1 MEPVNRRRLEIFAI
15 NEGRKIESKKKCW
28 DMSGIISRLSYSLHS
43 EVIGSQSCIVDLQDE
58 LGIFDVGRNDLAK
71 QGST

>member
-1 MEPVNRRRLEIFAI
+1 
-15 NEGRKIESKKKCW
+15 
-28 DMSGIISRLSYSLHS
+28 MSGIISRLSYSLHS

-71 QGST
+71 QGSGSVMNDLTFYFPFLKK

>member
-1 MEPVNRRRLEIFAI
+1 
-15 NEGRKIESKKKCW
+15 
-28 DMSGIISRLSYSLHS
+28 MSGIISRLSYSLHS